1 MTDRISP
8 EPRLPVT
15 LSLLLLV
22 GIGSYEAVH
31 YRSSEAGTVSVV
43 ETVIDAELEA
53 HRLGRPY
60 SEITGSDSKL
70 VVDAYIQKHGGVQG
84 MTELGDLEVAPVDHV
99 GQEESFA
106 LTMSGLDAKRCR
118 KLAGGF
124 DNRIARTLVNGAL
137 LRDEHQMPSGYAV
150 WQACR
155 EGGKVTLELGANV
168 V

>member
-1 MTDRISP
+1 MTDRIRP

-15 LSLLLLV
+15 ISLILLV
-22 GIGSYEAVH
+22 GIGSYEAMH
-31 YRSSEAGTVSVV
+31 YRTSEAGTITVV
-43 ETVIDAELEA
+43 ETVIDAEIEA

-70 VVDAYIQKHGGVQG
+70 VVDAYIQKHGGVEG
-84 MTELGDLEVAPVDHV
+84 LAELGALEVAPVDRV

-124 DNRIARTLVNGAL
+124 DTRITRTLVNGEV
-137 LRDEHQMPSGYAV
+137 LRDEHQTPSGFAV

-155 EGGKVTLELGANV
+155 QGGIVTLELGPNV